1 MPCAMS
7 GTGPTHR
14 GSRAHDS
21 CSGGREAVGSAGTDA
36 VAKANRE
43 ILRICGWSTLVWSQ
57 HHRRWRWDLAENR
70 LPPVSRSQPSSKW
83 LCNLRIS
90 PQYGQFFLCVI
101 IAKSSCMVARAN
113 EDRER
118 PSFQEME
125 SLGKALGSH
134 SATRAI
140 MV

>member
-1 MPCAMS
+1 MSPVILQKSGIFQPVVRDPSAYVSANCAL
-7 GTGPTHR
+7 HQQ
-14 GSRAHDS
+14 
-21 CSGGREAVGSAGTDA
+21 SA
-36 VAKANRE
+36 RY
-43 ILRICGWSTLVWSQ
+43 S
-57 HHRRWRWDLAENR
+57 H
-70 LPPVSRSQPSSKW
+70 
-83 LCNLRIS
+83 
-90 PQYGQFFLCVI
+90 CVRVT
-101 IAKSSCMVARAN
+101 KSSCAVTRAN